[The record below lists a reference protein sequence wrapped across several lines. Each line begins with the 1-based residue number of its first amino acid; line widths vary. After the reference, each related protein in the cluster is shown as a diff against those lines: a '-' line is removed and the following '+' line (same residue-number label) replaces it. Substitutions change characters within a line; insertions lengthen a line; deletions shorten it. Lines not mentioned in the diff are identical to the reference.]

1 MKHLSFQEY
10 INKEQFIESG
20 IFEELTS
27 TTQGTQT
34 IGMDQQLSQLNQEIV
49 KLTKFQ
55 NMVENSAA
63 STPSPVEGIE
73 TGAAKENSNSGS
85 MSKISEYGSCEE
97 LEMINGAERFDQRE
111 EVTSLT
117 AKLREMEVRWES
129 LYQQHQEV
137 VEERCELEEAE
148 NDSRLRAQK

>member
-1 MKHLSFQEY
+1 
-10 INKEQFIESG
+10 
-20 IFEELTS
+20 
-27 TTQGTQT
+27 
-34 IGMDQQLSQLNQEIV
+34 MDQQLSQLNQEIV

-117 AKLREMEVRWES
+117 AKLREMESRWES